1 MRPPRPPPAPPA
13 PPSPQPDPNP
23 TFCHW
28 TRKLRVLHLGGYR
41 HAVLGIAILYGPP
54 ACKLS
59 SISGYR
65 FIVRILQ
72 KELLRT
78 RSSSRKCSE
87 RRPKEARQYL
97 ELMSA
102 EIFSTRIPKHIGS
115 SIIHSPHLSNRH
127 LIKFF
132 CTSESQQRTTF
143 LVGLLDQRFD
153 SLSTWAIRWCAV
165 SL

>member
-1 MRPPRPPPAPPA
+1 MMRPPAPP
-13 PPSPQPDPNP
+13 PPHNPGSPYQNL

-28 TRKLRVLHLGGYR
+28 IRKLRVLHLGGYR

-87 RRPKEARQYL
+87 RRPKEAKGGPTVFGINVCGD
-97 ELMSA
+97 
-102 EIFSTRIPKHIGS
+102 IFNPYPEAYWLQHNTQPSPKQ
-115 SIIHSPHLSNRH
+115 P
-127 LIKFF
+127 K
-132 CTSESQQRTTF
+132 
-143 LVGLLDQRFD
+143 LDQNF
-153 SLSTWAIRWCAV
+153 LY
-165 SL
+165 